1 MLSTIVL
8 FISCLLFARLLL
20 GSQRASHDF
29 SLLKFLKQLTLQHHL
44 VSRTTKKITELS
56 ICYLSCPK
64 LYCPVKRR
72 GDKKMR
78 EVYRSNCCMA
88 VDTCDWSLVSFKHLT
103 DSSFAVLEYI
113 TRVKLSGNHTS
124 ADRDSTEMQFI
135 YSHKTILLLCM
146 DVTPLQKA
154 SSHHNRITEDQA

>member
-1 MLSTIVL
+1 
-8 FISCLLFARLLL
+8 
-20 GSQRASHDF
+20 
-29 SLLKFLKQLTLQHHL
+29 
-44 VSRTTKKITELS
+44 
-56 ICYLSCPK
+56 
-64 LYCPVKRR
+64 
-72 GDKKMR
+72 MR

-146 DVTPLQKA
+146 DVTHCKRLHHITKGSQKT
-154 SSHHNRITEDQA
+154 RLECGP